1 MEIKLEKKI
10 RNSQDRT
17 WNVGRNT
24 ENVKNDKGT
33 LQEME
38 YGEKSN
44 KRRKWKT
51 HMLGH
56 EIWQE
61 TLKNVQD
68 EKHAM

>member
-1 MEIKLEKKI
+1 MEIKLKNKKKKI

-17 WNVGRNT
+17 RNVGRNT

-44 KRRKWKT
+44 KRRK
-51 HMLGH
+51 
-56 EIWQE
+56 
-61 TLKNVQD
+61 
-68 EKHAM
+68 